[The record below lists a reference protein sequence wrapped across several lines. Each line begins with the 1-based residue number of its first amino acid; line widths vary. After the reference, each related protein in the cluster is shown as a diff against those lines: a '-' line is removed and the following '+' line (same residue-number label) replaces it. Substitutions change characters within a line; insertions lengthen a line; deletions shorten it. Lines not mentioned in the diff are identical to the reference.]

1 MAFDN
6 GILGQRIKT
15 CRQAAGISQ
24 EKVAE
29 LVGVSRQAVT
39 KWETGQSA
47 PSTENLFKLA
57 EIFGTTVD
65 LILTA
70 NPAEAAE
77 DGREIPTS
85 QKSIAEQ
92 MYELQK
98 QDEARRA
105 EERRQRLRRNAL
117 AALLVAAA
125 YILYYLAG
133 RVLCVHYGDASVKGW
148 LFVND
153 WSQIDY
159 LYGWLLSSSLFW
171 YAAAVSV
178 IGAALGKYRF
188 SSITAAAF
196 GAGWLFGELLGP
208 NPEGIPLGHGH
219 YGWAIWG
226 GVFLVGILVGI
237 AAEVIWN
244 RKKKLHIR

>member
-1 MAFDN
+1 MALDN
-6 GILGQRIKT
+6 LNLGQRIKD

-65 LILTA
+65 LILNDGTEQTA
-70 NPAEAAE
+70 GLADDAVPAADAAVSAVHNENPKKF
-77 DGREIPTS
+77 DLGRN
-85 QKSIAEQ
+85 
-92 MYELQK
+92 
-98 QDEARRA
+98 
-105 EERRQRLRRNAL
+105 LRTAFL
-117 AALLVAAA
+117 TAGIYAA
-125 YILYYLAG
+125 YYLVG
-133 RVLCVHYGDASVKGW
+133 RVLCVHYEDATVMGW
-148 LFVND
+148 LFFND
-153 WSQIDY
+153 WKYIDY

-178 IGAALGKYRF
+178 AAALIGKRRLAAV
-188 SSITAAAF
+188 TAAAF
-196 GAGWLFGELLGP
+196 GVGWTLGELLGP
-208 NPEGIPLGHGH
+208 NPEGAVLGQGH

-226 GVFLVGILVGI
+226 GVFLAGI
-237 AAEVIWN
+237 AAGLAAEILKK
-244 RKKKLHIR
+244 RKR